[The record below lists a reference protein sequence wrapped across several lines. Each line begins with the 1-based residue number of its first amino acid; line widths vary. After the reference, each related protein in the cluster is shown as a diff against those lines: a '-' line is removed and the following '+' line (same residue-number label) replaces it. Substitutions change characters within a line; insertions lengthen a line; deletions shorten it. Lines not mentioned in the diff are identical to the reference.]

1 MQIHSFNKP
10 LLIIPSVDIAL
21 EYSIQNTNIP
31 FLSHLASINDT
42 PSTIQDQIRLRC
54 RTALFLQGSTRYDPE
69 LLRDKLKPQETILAF
84 EIAILDGKV
93 CHFLYRIR
101 VTVIDL

>member
-1 MQIHSFNKP
+1 MF
-10 LLIIPSVDIAL
+10 LSVDIAL

-42 PSTIQDQIRLRC
+42 TSAIQEQIRLRC

-93 CHFLYRIR
+93 CRVLYGIHFAI
-101 VTVIDL
+101 TDS